1 MQKLKL
7 YTLVVSLL
15 FISIISLQGCK
26 DDTVTNPPEQTSVDT
41 TGLTRLGSAY
51 ALGGA
56 ANVVLYTEESLH
68 TGYNR
73 IYAMLH
79 DSTTGLLIDDAHV
92 LPQLTDHAIGGPVE
106 GAPENA
112 NSKGLFPFAVVFLS
126 PQALTDNVMHWN
138 IKIGIHNHGHQGEP
152 YGTATFGGLHITDN
166 TGKFVEKDLPG
177 GPTIYLSYIN
187 PKTPVTGLNN
197 FEFLINQTTD
207 TLNFRVDTSYS
218 ITLKPVLLS
227 NGTVSTGNT
236 NPVPAGDLR
245 HYTGKVNF
253 TTAGNWRINMYMTK
267 AGFSDSTYFDVGF

>member
-1 MQKLKL
+1 MQKAKFNI
-7 YTLVVSLL
+7 LVVILL
-15 FISIISLQGCK
+15 FISISFLQSCK
-26 DDTVTNPPEQTSVDT
+26 DDTVTNPPEQAPVDT

-79 DSTTGLLIDDAHV
+79 DSTTGLLIEDAHV

-106 GAPENA
+106 GAPEEANA
-112 NSKGLFPFAVVFLS
+112 KGLFPFAVVFLS
-126 PQALTDNVMHWN
+126 PQAADNVMHWN
-138 IKIGIHNHGHQGEP
+138 IKVGIHNHRHQGEP
-152 YGTATFGGLHITDN
+152 YGVASFGGLHIADN
-166 TGKFVEKDLPG
+166 AGKFVEKDLPG

-187 PKTPVTGLNN
+187 PKNPVTGLNN
-197 FEFLINQTTD
+197 FELLINKTTD
-207 TLNFRVDTSYS
+207 TVNFSPDTSYS
-218 ITLKPVLLS
+218 IALKPVLLS
-227 NGTVSTGNT
+227 NGTTTSGNI

-267 AGFSDSTYFDVGF
+267 SGFSDSTYFDIGF